1 MTRRARFGYARAL
14 LTLVALAACD
24 GKTSADSARSSPPG
38 APAPAF
44 TAPPGSM
51 PLLSR
56 TIPATASSSHAA
68 WAQDATYAAFA
79 PDHMWTCKGD
89 CWLAYDLSTVP
100 EQQRSTLL
108 VALFFGGN
116 VQYQLNVHA
125 LGGVDLRGLPT
136 GGYRLEGAT
145 SGAGPWTTLVTVAP
159 LAQASRVHRVDFRGY
174 SWLRYAASESTKLKM
189 DVYSAAEGVPDG
201 LLLAGD
207 SIANMQCV
215 GLPQS
220 WFATGVAQRAP
231 GRFPPMVGGGIAF
244 TTAVN
249 GRDLLVTGKGDFTK
263 EMGGPILELLQ
274 GLPWLGLTF
283 GTNDAA
289 PGPSTNE
296 EAFLKAYAD
305 IIRAA
310 LGRGMRVAI
319 ATATWAPDPNR
330 QDGLKRLN
338 GRIGLHPRTVPDWT
352 RGSFQPLD
360 HVWNGGKVY
369 RCSKGGT
376 SVTGPSGRGRDI
388 ADGGS
393 ARWEYLASLRELFA
407 AEVAQK
413 KVVAGPDLYSLFK
426 DQPGWIADGVHPNP
440 TGSAEW
446 RKAWVDW
453 ALATMYP

>member
-1 MTRRARFGYARAL
+1 
-14 LTLVALAACD
+14 
-24 GKTSADSARSSPPG
+24 
-38 APAPAF
+38 
-44 TAPPGSM
+44 M

-56 TIPATASSSHAA
+56 TVPAAASSGHAG
-68 WAQDATYAAFA
+68 WAQDAIYAAFA

-89 CWLAYDLSTVP
+89 CWLTYDLSAVP
-100 EQQRSTLL
+100 EPQRSSLL

-116 VQYQLNVHA
+116 AQFQLNVHA

-136 GGYRLEGAT
+136 SGYRLEGAT
-145 SGAGPWTTLVTVAP
+145 SGSGPWTTLVTVSP

-174 SWLRYAASESTKLKM
+174 RWLRYVAYESTRLKM
-189 DVYSAAEGVPDG
+189 DVYSAADGVPEG

-215 GLPQS
+215 GLPQA
-220 WFATGVAQRAP
+220 WFGSGVAARAP
-231 GRFPPMVGGGIAF
+231 GRFPPLVGGGIAF

-263 EMGGPILELLQ
+263 DMGGPVLELIQ

-283 GTNDAA
+283 GTNDAS

-296 EAFLKAYAD
+296 EAFLDAYVD
-305 IIRAA
+305 IVRAA

-319 ATATWAPDPNR
+319 ATPTWAPDPNR
-330 QDGLKRLN
+330 QNGLKRLN
-338 GRIGLHPRTVPDWT
+338 GRIGLHAQEVPDWS

-388 ADGGS
+388 ADGGT
-393 ARWEYLASLRELFA
+393 ARWEYLASLREIFA

-413 KVVAGPDLYSLFK
+413 KVVAGPDLYALFR
-426 DQPGWIADGVHPNP
+426 DQPGWIVDGVHPNA
-440 TGSAEW
+440 TGSVAW

-453 ALATMYP
+453 ALASMYP